1 MNNRQIQLLSLLPYL
16 VRSNLLTI
24 LHRTF
29 LVFVNGKNF
38 TSLHSDFASARLL
51 EFYTDSSLRYLKT
64 DQCTMGIGWIQT
76 STYGYIPIRTFSAQ
90 VCQFPSALRAEIYA
104 VLSALCT
111 APPQCIVKIF
121 SDNTQVLSGINCLL
135 ANSKLSPA
143 QLQSYFP
150 QNHLLWAAIH
160 YHW

>member
-1 MNNRQIQLLSLLPYL
+1 MYHGHRMDSNQYL
-16 VRSNLLTI
+16 
-24 LHRTF
+24 
-29 LVFVNGKNF
+29 
-38 TSLHSDFASARLL
+38 
-51 EFYTDSSLRYLKT
+51 
-64 DQCTMGIGWIQT
+64 WI
-76 STYGYIPIRTFSAQ
+76 YPIRTFSAQ

-121 SDNTQVLSGINCLL
+121 SDNTHVLSGINFLL

-150 QNHLLWAAIH
+150 QNHLLWVAIH
-160 YHW
+160 YVITEQDLMLECEWVKVPLIHTIMKQTN